1 MTAASFQPEL
11 LRMAYFKAPPV
22 SSVTPFVIPRRME
35 VVELVT
41 EGVVY
46 FRSGDRE
53 LKLGCGALFWHM
65 PGEETIHRTES
76 DAPYE
81 CLALAFAVSPRA
93 KRPAPRLSV
102 IPDHQR
108 TREMCREFLLSY
120 HDDAVDR
127 GILGSYTRSRLL
139 WESHLGTGQ
148 HPEPV
153 RPPAV
158 EAALALLE
166 AKFSRHDFGVL
177 DLARSAG
184 ISEPHVYALFQK
196 HLGQTPHHFL
206 TARRIREA
214 KWLLS
219 GSDRTIKAIA
229 IDCGFPAIET
239 FYRTFKRTVGT
250 TPHQFRASHSR
261 RILTDL

>member
-22 SSVTPFVIPRRME
+22 PSVTPFVIPRRME

-53 LKLGCGALFWHM
+53 MKLGCGALFWHL
-65 PGEETIHRTES
+65 PGEETIHRTEA

-108 TREMCREFLLSY
+108 TRELCREFLLSY

-127 GILGSYTRSRLL
+127 RILGSYTRSRLL
-139 WESHLGTGQ
+139 WESHLGTVQ

-158 EAALALLE
+158 EAALVLLE
-166 AKFSRHDFGVL
+166 AQFRRHDFGVL

-219 GSDRTIKAIA
+219 GTARTIKAIA